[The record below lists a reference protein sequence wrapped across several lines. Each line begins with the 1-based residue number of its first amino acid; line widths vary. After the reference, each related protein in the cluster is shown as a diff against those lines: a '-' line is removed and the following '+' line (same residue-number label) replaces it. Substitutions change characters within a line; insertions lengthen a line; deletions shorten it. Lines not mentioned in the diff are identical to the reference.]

1 MRAIVA
7 LLALTLLAAC
17 GRVGPPRAP
26 GPPGQ
31 VTYPRPY
38 PALDPRPTPAPATAP
53 TPAPST
59 PIR

>member
-1 MRAIVA
+1 MRVIGA
-7 LLALTLLAAC
+7 LLVLTLLVAC
-17 GRVGPPRAP
+17 GRVGPPRPP

-38 PALDPRPTPAPATAP
+38 PALDPRPTPAP